1 MKKKSILGVALL
13 ASLFMGSASA
23 ADKNK
28 QAYQEAL
35 SDYEKIAASA
45 KSSNGNAEA
54 VANELYGKLNQD
66 LSYWT
71 IANIAQNSEK
81 LLFSYYDIDQKGDKE
96 LLVGMSDSQ
105 GNVYPVS
112 LHYLEDGEPELLAE
126 TYAAAV
132 GGDRLGF
139 VLYKD
144 GSVLQTA
151 ISSGSGRG
159 QATLYELDSKGGEA
173 KKIEEQAI
181 QLGQSDIHSQFGHTE
196 DQILEMDAI
205 DWVPIGSLDT
215 KTSSSSTQ
223 KTKQSQS
230 SQKSETTSTS
240 TTQSGS
246 VYDGK
251 WISQRFGTMSI
262 KDNTLTTSDGT
273 YTMHHKGLG
282 HWTLAENRVS
292 AVEYNYV
299 PVNVPIP
306 GYESDET
313 RERIYLKPQYA
324 EPQEEFEKG
333 IYYRDK

>member
-1 MKKKSILGVALL
+1 MNKKNILGVALL

-23 ADKNK
+23 TDKNEK
-28 QAYQEAL
+28 AYQEVL
-35 SDYEKIAASA
+35 EDYEKIARVSVNR
-45 KSSNGNAEA
+45 NGDAEA

-71 IANIAQNSEK
+71 IANIAQSPDK
-81 LLFSYYDIDQKGDKE
+81 LLFSYHDIDQKGENE

-105 GNVYPVS
+105 GNIYPIA
-112 LHYLEDGEPELLAE
+112 LHYLDDGEPELLAE
-126 TYAAAV
+126 TYVAAV
-132 GGDRLGF
+132 GGDRVGF

-144 GSVLQTA
+144 GSVLQSA
-151 ISSGSGRG
+151 VSSGFGRG
-159 QATLYELDSKGGEA
+159 QATLYELDPKGGEA
-173 KKIEEQAI
+173 KKVEEQAI

-196 DQILEMDAI
+196 DQILEMDVI
-205 DWVPIGSLDT
+205 DWVLIGSFDT

-230 SQKSETTSTS
+230 SQKSETTSSS

-251 WISQRFGTMSI
+251 WVSQRFGTMSI

-282 HWTLAENRVS
+282 NWTLAENRVS

-313 RERIYLKPQYA
+313 RERIYLKPQYE
-324 EPQEEFEKG
+324 EPQEDFEKG